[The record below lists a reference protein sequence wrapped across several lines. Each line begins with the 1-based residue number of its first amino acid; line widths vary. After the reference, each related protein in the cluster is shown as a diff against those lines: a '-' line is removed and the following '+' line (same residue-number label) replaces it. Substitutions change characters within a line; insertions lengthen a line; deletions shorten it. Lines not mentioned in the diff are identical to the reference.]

1 MPFGRGLIPLKPI
14 LPKSK
19 LGGALNYALN
29 HKRELMNYL
38 EDGNCSISNNLAENS
53 IRPFTIGRKNWLF
66 SGSPKGAAAS
76 AAVYSIIESAKANG
90 LSPYKYLYY
99 IFSELPGVQFG
110 QHPEFLEDYLPWSP
124 TSFFALYYGASR
136 KAANGLF

>member
-1 MPFGRGLIPLKPI
+1 MRLPPKPEDFLILRITPEI
-14 LPKSK
+14 LT
-19 LGGALNYALN
+19 LGY
-29 HKRELMNYL
+29 
-38 EDGNCSISNNLAENS
+38 LAENC

-66 SGSPKGAAAS
+66 SGSPKGATAS

-90 LSPYKYLYY
+90 LNPYKYLYY

-124 TSFFALYYGASR
+124 EVQEAC
-136 KAANGLF
+136 K